1 MLTSVL
7 AIPMNYCIAVPV
19 RGIRRLS
26 FPGCSKI
33 SSEGLKTIPGNF
45 QKAISRPEAQP
56 SRPYFCTNH
65 YRRLNMLKCFLILIL
80 LMPVVLG
87 ISRAVPPQAKSAPFS
102 PAPVSKEVMERNKKA
117 ALEFYDLA
125 INKKDYQAAS
135 KYLGSDY
142 KQHNPLVGDGKEGFK
157 AFLAM
162 LKKDFPQAHSEV
174 KRVFADGNYVIIHVH
189 SIRVP
194 NTPGRAIFDC
204 FRFDENGKVV
214 EHWDA
219 IQDIPVKAA
228 NQNGMF

>member
-1 MLTSVL
+1 MFKCLL
-7 AIPMNYCIAVPV
+7 
-19 RGIRRLS
+19 
-26 FPGCSKI
+26 I
-33 SSEGLKTIPGNF
+33 S
-45 QKAISRPEAQP
+45 
-56 SRPYFCTNH
+56 
-65 YRRLNMLKCFLILIL
+65 IL
-80 LMPVVLG
+80 LIPVVLG
-87 ISRAVPPQAKSAPFS
+87 ISRAVPPQASSSPFS
-102 PAPVSKEVMERNKKA
+102 PSPVSRNIMERNKKA

-125 INKKDYQAAS
+125 INKKDYEMAS
-135 KYLGSDY
+135 KYIGSGY

-189 SIRVP
+189 STRVP

-204 FRFDENGKVV
+204 FRFDDSGKVV

-228 NQNGMF
+228 NSNGMF

>member
-1 MLTSVL
+1 MMKYLL
-7 AIPMNYCIAVPV
+7 
-19 RGIRRLS
+19 
-26 FPGCSKI
+26 I
-33 SSEGLKTIPGNF
+33 S
-45 QKAISRPEAQP
+45 
-56 SRPYFCTNH
+56 
-65 YRRLNMLKCFLILIL
+65 IL
-80 LMPVVLG
+80 LMPVALG
-87 ISRAVPPQAKSAPFS
+87 ISRAVPPQARSNPFS
-102 PAPVSKEVMERNKKA
+102 PASVSKEIMERNKKA

-189 SIRVP
+189 SMRVP

-219 IQDIPVKAA
+219 IQDVPVKAA
-228 NQNGMF
+228 NPNGMF

>member
-1 MLTSVL
+1 
-7 AIPMNYCIAVPV
+7 
-19 RGIRRLS
+19 
-26 FPGCSKI
+26 
-33 SSEGLKTIPGNF
+33 
-45 QKAISRPEAQP
+45 
-56 SRPYFCTNH
+56 
-65 YRRLNMLKCFLILIL
+65 MLKYLIVLIS
-80 LMPVVLG
+80 LMPFIIGVLQ
-87 ISRAVPPQAKSAPFS
+87 AVPPQAKSTPFS
-102 PAPVSKEVMERNKKA
+102 PTPVSKDVMERNKKV

-125 INKKDYQAAS
+125 INKKDYEAAS
-135 KYLGSDY
+135 QHIGSDY

-162 LKKDFPQAHSEV
+162 LRKDFPQAHSEV

-204 FRFDENGKVV
+204 FRFDDKGKIV

-228 NQNGMF
+228 NPNGMF

>member
-1 MLTSVL
+1 
-7 AIPMNYCIAVPV
+7 
-19 RGIRRLS
+19 
-26 FPGCSKI
+26 
-33 SSEGLKTIPGNF
+33 
-45 QKAISRPEAQP
+45 
-56 SRPYFCTNH
+56 
-65 YRRLNMLKCFLILIL
+65 MLKYLSVLIL
-80 LMPVVLG
+80 LMTVVLG
-87 ISRAVPPQAKSAPFS
+87 ISWAGPQAKSTPFS
-102 PAPVSKEVMERNKKA
+102 PAPASRDIMERNKKT

-125 INKKDYQAAS
+125 INKKDYEAAS
-135 KYLGSDY
+135 KLIGSDY

-214 EHWDA
+214 EHWDT
-219 IQDIPVKAA
+219 IQDVPVNAA
-228 NQNGMF
+228 NPNGMF